1 MDWQLFWEKNDGSRL
16 ELSGKVIR
24 LLHQEGCGL
33 LPGELQVELIGKE
46 ELKTGEKLRLLTK
59 GGENFCGRITAVS
72 FGLDKGRV
80 TRTVFAKD
88 ARKFLHYSDAATFL
102 SGDFASAAG
111 EILAKTNLSGG
122 CSLITSGVTLSG
134 GDGRVKQYA
143 TMLEDLIA
151 EHKILTGEQILLRC
165 EGENLHF
172 STFASADA
180 VTIPVEMIHRATLS
194 ESDEEVRTR
203 LRLIYGEETVQV
215 ASENGMAR
223 WGVLQETQILGSP
236 LTTEV
241 LRLYGD
247 AQIFHLAQEQK
258 SLEIEMAGD
267 WNRRIGD
274 HLSVVLPLLNVS
286 FRGRVTKVE
295 QQLFSGK
302 HITKLTLQASFGA

>member
-1 MDWQLFWEKNDGSRL
+1 MDWQLFREKNDGSRS

-24 LLHQEGCGL
+24 FLQQEGSGL

-46 ELKTGEKLRLLTK
+46 ELKTGEKIRLQTK
-59 GGENFCGRITAVS
+59 DGESFCGRITAVS

-88 ARKFLHYSDAATFL
+88 ARKFLHYSDAAAFS

-111 EILAKTNLSGG
+111 EVLAKTNLSGG
-122 CSLITSGVTLSG
+122 CSLISSGVTLSG

-151 EHKILTGEQILLRC
+151 EHKVLTGEQILLRC

-180 VTIPVEMIHRATLS
+180 VTVPVEMIHRATLS

-203 LRLIYGEETVQV
+203 LRLIYGEETAQV

-223 WGVLQETQILGSP
+223 WGVLQETRILGSP
-236 LTTEV
+236 LTTDV

-247 AQIFHLAQEQK
+247 AQIFRLAQEQK

-274 HLSVVLPLLNVS
+274 YLLVVLPMLDLS

-302 HITKLTLQASFGA
+302 HITKLKLQASFGA